1 MPRVD
6 QIEHNKQVVNRI
18 LQLIRDRQ
26 AWRVPSYLA
35 VVDTLNAENSVT
47 SRGNA
52 WTPKRLF
59 RMLQRQG
66 ISGLHGLRETGINR
80 TPKKGKRE
88 ARLGS

>member
-1 MPRVD
+1 MSRVD
-6 QIEHNKQVVNRI
+6 QIEHNTQVVNRI

-26 AWRVPSYLA
+26 AWRAPSYLA
-35 VVDTLNAENSVT
+35 VVDTLNAEHSVT

-66 ISGLHGLRETGINR
+66 ISGLHGLCAKGINR
-80 TPKKGKRE
+80 TP
-88 ARLGS
+88 